1 MPWFPIP
8 QEIKCSQEL
17 LKISATSYNREN
29 FLPPLIPNGI
39 TVVRPFSSQNS
50 WNDLLTTER
59 LKTGKKKKKKL
70 MSMWTLIFFLFYQTK
85 TIKSI
90 VCEVTC
96 SILSYMLPTMLKTQT
111 LTWKIL
117 SFKFGSSI
125 YNFKK
130 YVSYRPSVA
139 STESRGWDKDLA
151 AGHVLRR
158 WFQETGVKEQ
168 GEWGK
173 RGNLTMRACYPSLC
187 GRHRESVWLGL
198 LESMNFFQN
207 FPSEGSKDEAW
218 LPHWFMADIFLG
230 SRNRAHLRAMFIHIS
245 HCSRA
250 GEAQGRKQNNSVSA
264 WDGTLSTGD
273 EPEHSAAETEVGQR
287 SENGAPRHVLHKT
300 NI

>member
-1 MPWFPIP
+1 
-8 QEIKCSQEL
+8 
-17 LKISATSYNREN
+17 
-29 FLPPLIPNGI
+29 
-39 TVVRPFSSQNS
+39 
-50 WNDLLTTER
+50 
-59 LKTGKKKKKKL
+59 